1 MSERIYLDNAAT
13 TRLLPAAWEAMRE
26 AAFDRFANPSSVHEA
41 GSEVEALVEENRAAL
56 ARVLGC
62 RPSEIVFTSGG
73 TEADNLALFGTALA
87 SRKRKLVI
95 SAIEHPAVLEAARE
109 LQRRGFDLALVPVDE
124 SGLVEPDRLLDQ
136 VDDETFLVSVI
147 HGNNEIGTLQPLDE
161 LARAVKSRFPCCLF
175 HTDAVQSFGHVP
187 LSLAGS
193 GIDLLSLSAHKLHG
207 PKGVGA
213 LVVREGTRLRPLIY
227 GGSQESDRRAG
238 TLNVP
243 GIVGMTAAA
252 RFMGEHLDS
261 HARHLESVVGALRTR
276 LEAELPDLRF
286 NGHPSRRLPG
296 LLSVS
301 VPGVK
306 SQNLMLFLEAEGV
319 IVSAGAACKSTSS
332 KQSHVLEAI
341 GQRPDHAT
349 IRLSA
354 SFETTLDEAQAA
366 ADRLVATV
374 RRLRK

>member
-1 MSERIYLDNAAT
+1 
-13 TRLLPAAWEAMRE
+13 
-26 AAFDRFANPSSVHEA
+26 
-41 GSEVEALVEENRAAL
+41 
-56 ARVLGC
+56 
-62 RPSEIVFTSGG
+62 
-73 TEADNLALFGTALA
+73 
-87 SRKRKLVI
+87 
-95 SAIEHPAVLEAARE
+95 
-109 LQRRGFDLALVPVDE
+109 VPVDE

-213 LVVREGTRLRPLIY
+213 LVV
-227 GGSQESDRRAG
+227 QESDRRAG